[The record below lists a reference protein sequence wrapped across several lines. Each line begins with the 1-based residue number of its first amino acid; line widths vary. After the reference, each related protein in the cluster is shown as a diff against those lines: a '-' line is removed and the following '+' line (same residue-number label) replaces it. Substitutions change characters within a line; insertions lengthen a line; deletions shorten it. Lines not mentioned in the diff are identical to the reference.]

1 MRGKGWWRGDRGLQT
16 LEWVA
21 LALVILALIGA
32 VAFWITYQASESTGR
47 TVGDTIAYFFE
58 CAKRLDLDCIQKGL
72 GGADRGQARRD
83 LGWCLTHP
91 VDCWREVVWPGIQRA
106 AKEFWEGVKWVGRQ
120 LAEAGRR
127 AWAWLAQQWNKWL
140 KGFLAGLLAAV
151 LIIVGIIVL
160 VSLGLIGG
168 WVAIAAAIVG
178 ATVAIIAGIVSQLLN
193 PSGSFWDYFRN
204 ALALGITAAG
214 LVISAGTAIAKGL
227 VVKWLTSGVIPTV
240 VSAFF
245 DVFMNINE
253 LIPAI
258 DSVKNGNFNPFLTW
272 ISARLINA
280 GMTYLTSL
288 ATWGLMQNLI
298 PTWRAGTPYTAGE
311 LIRRYRWLLLSPKAT
326 FANIVAVVSVSNSI
340 LYLTGILTGQKP
352 GTEEYISNTIFSGF
366 VVFGFEVAKAGGLN
380 EWISEFAQQGLQ
392 KWSSGKIKSMIGKK

>member
-140 KGFLAGLLAAV
+140 KGFLAGLLAAIVVIGLIALAV
-151 LIIVGIIVL
+151 LGGLITLPVAVIAAILVLVATIGVGIWQQMQGKGFWECFSFALMAGFLVAGFVISLWGALAGGWAGITNWLLGALRNSVIATFFNLAMRPEMIAQAFKGDRGVL
-160 VSLGLIGG
+160 QEIGLMFASNLLISICTFGFMQGFKAKLPAFKGKPVNLNILINRIKWTFSTPITKQLFFSVISVISVNIFGSYTQSRIMGKDFDLWEGLITSVFILPIAIGLDTTGWNKWVVDSIKTVSKWTIKNLYKNLLGG
-168 WVAIAAAIVG
+168 
-178 ATVAIIAGIVSQLLN
+178 N
-193 PSGSFWDYFRN
+193 
-204 ALALGITAAG
+204 
-214 LVISAGTAIAKGL
+214 K
-227 VVKWLTSGVIPTV
+227 
-240 VSAFF
+240 
-245 DVFMNINE
+245 
-253 LIPAI
+253 
-258 DSVKNGNFNPFLTW
+258 
-272 ISARLINA
+272 
-280 GMTYLTSL
+280 
-288 ATWGLMQNLI
+288 
-298 PTWRAGTPYTAGE
+298 
-311 LIRRYRWLLLSPKAT
+311 
-326 FANIVAVVSVSNSI
+326 
-340 LYLTGILTGQKP
+340 
-352 GTEEYISNTIFSGF
+352 
-366 VVFGFEVAKAGGLN
+366 
-380 EWISEFAQQGLQ
+380 
-392 KWSSGKIKSMIGKK
+392 